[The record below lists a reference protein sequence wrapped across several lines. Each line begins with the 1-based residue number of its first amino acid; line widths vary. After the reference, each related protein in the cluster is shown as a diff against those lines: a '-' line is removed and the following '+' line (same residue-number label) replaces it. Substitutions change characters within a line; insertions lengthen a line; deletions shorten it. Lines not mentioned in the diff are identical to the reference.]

1 MSNPTT
7 IQGNFLDKDGNY
19 AAPNTLDAAVWD
31 TAKAQ
36 ALSQTL
42 HDTPDY
48 SALGYP
54 AFATTE
60 AYTAGQVVYKDN
72 TLYKFTANH
81 AAGAWNAAEV
91 DEYSI
96 KDILDVLAATV
107 GGDKFTVI
115 AEALTFLDA
124 RLKVA
129 EELLVANTDLP
140 DIRVNSIDA
149 GKVLVCGYPLCLRS
163 ETAGA
168 PSAANVPV
176 NWDEATMGI
185 WRGVPMFP
193 GQMYND
199 EANGK
204 VYVAVKVTNSTG
216 DWKVLN

>member
-1 MSNPTT
+1 MSTV
-7 IQGNFLDKDGNY
+7 QGNLKKKSTGDY
-19 AAPNTLDAAVWD
+19 VAPNTTTAAVYDAARE
-31 TAKAQ
+31 Q
-36 ALSQTL
+36 ALSATL
-42 HDTPDY
+42 VDLPDK

-54 AFATTE
+54 SFS
-60 AYTAGQVVYKDN
+60 TAADYSEGDVVYHDN
-72 TLYKFTANH
+72 KLWKFTSDH
-81 AAGAWNAAEV
+81 EHGAWDESEV

-96 KDILDVLAATV
+96 KDILDALAESI
-107 GGDKFTVI
+107 GGDKFRVI

-129 EELLVANTDLP
+129 EELLVANTGLP

-149 GKVLVCGYPLCLRS
+149 GKVLICGYPMCLRS

-176 NWDEATMGI
+176 NWNEATMGI

-204 VYVAVKVTNSTG
+204 VYVAVKCTNATS

>member
-1 MSNPTT
+1 MTA
-7 IQGNFLDKDGNY
+7 IQGNLKKKKTGVKVI
-19 AAPNTLDAAVWD
+19 PNTIASAVYD
-31 TAKAQ
+31 EAKEQ
-36 ALSQTL
+36 ALSATL
-42 HDTPDY
+42 AETPDY

-72 TLYKFTANH
+72 TLYIFTSDH
-81 AAGAWNAAEV
+81 EAGAWNSAEV

-124 RLKVA
+124 RLKVV
-129 EELLVANTDLP
+129 EELLVANADLP
-140 DIRVNSIDA
+140 DLRVSSIDA
-149 GKVLVCGYPLCLRS
+149 GKVLVCGYPLTLRS

-176 NWDEATMGI
+176 NWNEATMGI